1 MSSSVCATSRK
12 TCPTSWITL
21 PVGFFSVDQDG
32 RFLFA
37 NATLAAWLDCSA
49 GDLVNGRVLHD
60 VLEEPVQ
67 GDIKHSP
74 FAGDESRGEVTM
86 KSLKGRRF
94 QASIAQ
100 TAVVSPD
107 GRSFPDPF
115 RRARPDAGAHWREAL
130 HRSEQRFQSFFEDAP
145 IGIALIDDSGKL
157 AECNDAFLTMIGR
170 PSRSILGCPWRSCS
184 APSSVPAYSPS
195 STKINSAPE

>member
-1 MSSSVCATSRK
+1 M
-12 TCPTSWITL
+12 
-21 PVGFFSVDQDG
+21 VG
-32 RFLFA
+32 
-37 NATLAAWLDCSA
+37 
-49 GDLVNGRVLHD
+49 VLHD
-60 VLEEPVQ
+60 VLAEPVQ
-67 GDIKHSP
+67 GDVKHSP

-100 TAVVSPD
+100 TTVVSPD
-107 GRSFPDPF
+107 GRNLRTRSVVRDLTPERD
-115 RRARPDAGAHWREAL
+115 WREAL

-170 PSRSILGCPWRSCS
+170 PSRSILGCPLAELFSPVER
-184 APSSVPAYSPS
+184 SSVLAKLDQNKFGSGMIAPFEVNLRTQGREKKMAQLYARRLAGAAGECPATLVPV
-195 STKINSAPE
+195 PE